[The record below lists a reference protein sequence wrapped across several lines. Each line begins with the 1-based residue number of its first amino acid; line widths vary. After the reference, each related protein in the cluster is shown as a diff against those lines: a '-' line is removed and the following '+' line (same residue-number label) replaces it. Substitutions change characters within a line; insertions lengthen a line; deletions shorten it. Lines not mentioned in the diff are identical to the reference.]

1 MHLLIDVEQLQFLHF
16 HLRAVLRW
24 VASKFGMCFVITS
37 LYRMDDNG
45 VHGQLPCRG
54 ADLRCYDKDIANEI
68 CSKVNAH
75 WKYDPSRPNVQ
86 VALAHNTGKGFH
98 IHLQVHPNTVEV

>member
-1 MHLLIDVEQLQFLHF
+1 MYLIDVEQLQFLHY

-24 VASKFGMCFVITS
+24 VSSRFGMCFVITS

-54 ADLRCYDKDIANEI
+54 TDLRCHSETLAEEI
-68 CSKVNAH
+68 CNLINAH
-75 WKYDPSRPNVQ
+75 WTYDPERPGMNV
-86 VALAHNTGKGFH
+86 AIAHDTGRGYHLH
-98 IHLQVHPNTVEV
+98 IQVHPNTLEV